1 MALIIKI
8 KDLNN
13 SFPPTEDEIIR
24 RRLAAADALRKEMA
38 CHDRINSTRAAMEAS
53 SAALSNSIMGLS
65 SVTSMSYALEAAQR
79 AAAPNHLMDASSFS
93 LSKSMS
99 DFSREN
105 SPYYAIAAAQ
115 RAAAPNYGME
125 AYSVAR
131 SYLDKYSG
139 AQYWH
144 NDDPIIL
151 DNYYVFF
158 QEDKTCQFYQRLVSL
173 LRFVCFLE
181 QQASN
186 LNLPD
191 DAFDRYVMPCT
202 RPTLLSA
209 LKKWESRVDKPKIR
223 LWKIFAE
230 SSFNDFW
237 KAKETGKICGILKDP
252 NRYDKDF
259 FLKFG
264 IKII

>member
-79 AAAPNHLMDASSFS
+79 AAEPNYGIDSSSAALSNSMMGLSSVTSMSYALEAAQRAAAPNHLMDASSFS

-105 SPYYAIAAAQ
+105 S
-115 RAAAPNYGME
+115 
-125 AYSVAR
+125 
-131 SYLDKYSG
+131 
-139 AQYWH
+139 
-144 NDDPIIL
+144 
-151 DNYYVFF
+151 
-158 QEDKTCQFYQRLVSL
+158 
-173 LRFVCFLE
+173 
-181 QQASN
+181 
-186 LNLPD
+186 
-191 DAFDRYVMPCT
+191 
-202 RPTLLSA
+202 
-209 LKKWESRVDKPKIR
+209 
-223 LWKIFAE
+223 
-230 SSFNDFW
+230 
-237 KAKETGKICGILKDP
+237 
-252 NRYDKDF
+252 
-259 FLKFG
+259 
-264 IKII
+264 